1 MFQEPEDDIF
11 MDMIRAARGKMKQ
24 AFKLLWVCGVLMCI
38 NSCRV
43 SDPNPLIEEPILG
56 YSDKYD
62 EAYGNDPL
70 QRYDIHYPQ
79 STNATL
85 SEVLILLHGGSWS
98 GGDKSFLSPSVEML
112 KNAQKNLV
120 IVNANYR
127 LTGKTGIRLENQLE
141 DIRLLLEHLQQKS
154 AEYHLPTSGWVIGGI
169 SAGGHLALLHSYQ
182 HNRERLIKAV
192 VGIVTPTDLTL
203 KSLQEAGLEKSI
215 YQLMGATYEQ
225 APIAYQEA
233 SPVHLVRHG
242 IPKTILLYGG
252 KDPLISS
259 DQREAMRAKLMLFGV
274 SHRYFYFPDETHDFS
289 PNLLVDRILMAF

>member
-11 MDMIRAARGKMKQ
+11 MDMIRVVGKKMKQ
-24 AFKLLWVCGVLMCI
+24 VLKLLWVCGILMCI
-38 NSCRV
+38 NSCQV
-43 SDPNPLIEEPILG
+43 KDPKPLINEPIVG

-79 STNATL
+79 SINATM

-112 KNAQKNLV
+112 KNEQKNLV

-127 LTGKTGIRLENQLE
+127 LTGKTGIRLENQLK
-141 DIRLLLEHLQQKS
+141 DIRLLLEHLQQKA
-154 AEYHLPTSGWVIGGI
+154 AEYRLPTSGWVIGGI
-169 SAGGHLALLHSYQ
+169 SAGGHLALLHAYRNNS
-182 HNRERLIKAV
+182 ERLIKAV
-192 VGIVTPTDLTL
+192 VGVVVPTDLTL
-203 KSLQEAGLEKSI
+203 KSLQEAGLAKSI
-215 YQLMGATYEQ
+215 YQLMGTSYED
-225 APIAYQEA
+225 APRAYLEA
-233 SPVHLVRHG
+233 SPVYLIRHG
-242 IPKTILLYGG
+242 MPKAILLYGG

-274 SHRYFYFPDETHDFS
+274 SHRYFYFPDEAHDFS
-289 PNLLVDRILMAF
+289 PNLLVDKLLMAF